1 MGACAE
7 QKAAGQTLR
16 VEIGNEIGL
25 IVARSA
31 QGVHVGV
38 VAQFAVQAGHFTPRR
53 LTGQIP
59 LRFIQQAVA
68 VQIKA
73 FEQAGLILFP
83 FGQQIAT
90 SSRASSSTVPPP
102 RV

>member
-38 VAQFAVQAGHFTPRR
+38 VAQFAV
-53 LTGQIP
+53 
-59 LRFIQQAVA
+59 
-68 VQIKA
+68 
-73 FEQAGLILFP
+73 LFVTLCTKHLVVLLLVLVIV
-83 FGQQIAT
+83 F
-90 SSRASSSTVPPP
+90 RCV
-102 RV
+102 V